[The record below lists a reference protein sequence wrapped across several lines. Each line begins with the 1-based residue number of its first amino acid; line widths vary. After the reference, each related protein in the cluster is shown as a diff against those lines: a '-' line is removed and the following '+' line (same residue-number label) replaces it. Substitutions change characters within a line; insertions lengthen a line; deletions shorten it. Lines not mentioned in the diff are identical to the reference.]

1 MKNRKGNL
9 LMTLGLVLILAAL
22 ALVGYN
28 QWDASRAQQESDDA
42 LMALEQIR
50 IQRQMESQ
58 QTAAPPVVTAT
69 MMPTDT
75 PATDAPIT
83 DAPTA
88 DATTAD
94 TPAAST
100 PSVTDALTTD
110 IPRDDVTATNTPV
123 TDAPATANPAT
134 NPPKPTNAPT
144 AGTATNPP
152 KPTNTP
158 TAGTATN
165 PPKPT
170 SVPTKGTATN
180 PPKPTSVPTAG
191 TATNPPKPT
200 SAPTAGTATNPPK
213 PTSTPDAAQTSNPT
227 STPEITETPMPTESP
242 EPTETP
248 EPTPSPEPT
257 STPTPAPT
265 GKLYE
270 RVPGIEMPGEK
281 VNGHE
286 YIGTLS
292 IPSLGL
298 KVPVQRNWSYE
309 NLSVSPCRYSG
320 SAYADNLAIIAH
332 TYHFGKL
339 SSLALDAT
347 ITFTDM
353 ENNVFRYVVREKN
366 TISPNDANE
375 IAHSGYDLTLVTCTL
390 SGTKRVAVY
399 CERVK

>member
-69 MMPTDT
+69 MMPTDA

-88 DATTAD
+88 DATAAD
-94 TPAAST
+94 NPAAST

-134 NPPKPTNAPT
+134 NPPKPTSALT
-144 AGTATNPP
+144 ANPATNPL
-152 KPTNTP
+152 KPTN
-158 TAGTATN
+158 
-165 PPKPT
+165 
-170 SVPTKGTATN
+170 
-180 PPKPTSVPTAG
+180 VPTAG

-200 SAPTAGTATNPPK
+200 SAPTAGTATKPPK
-213 PTSTPDAAQTSNPT
+213 PT

-257 STPTPAPT
+257 STPAPAPT

-347 ITFTDM
+347 VTFTDM

>member
-75 PATDAPIT
+75 PTTDAPIT

-88 DATTAD
+88 DATAAD

-110 IPRDDVTATNTPV
+110 IPRDDATATDTPV
-123 TDAPATANPAT
+123 TDTPATANP
-134 NPPKPTNAPT
+134 
-144 AGTATNPP
+144 
-152 KPTNTP
+152 
-158 TAGTATN
+158 
-165 PPKPT
+165 
-170 SVPTKGTATN
+170 
-180 PPKPTSVPTAG
+180 
-191 TATNPPKPT
+191 ATNPPKPT
-200 SAPTAGTATNPPK
+200 SAPTAGTATNPPN

-227 STPEITETPMPTESP
+227 SAPEITETPMPTESP

-257 STPTPAPT
+257 STSTPAPT

-347 ITFTDM
+347 VTFTDM

-375 IAHSGYDLTLVTCTL
+375 IAHSGYDLTLVTCTI

-399 CERVK
+399 CERVR

>member
-69 MMPTDT
+69 MMPTDP

-88 DATTAD
+88 DATAAD
-94 TPAAST
+94 NPAAST

-123 TDAPATANPAT
+123 MDVPATANPATNPPKPTSTPTVNPATNPPKPTSAPTANPTTNPPKPTSVPTAGTATKPPKPTNTPTAGNAT

-144 AGTATNPP
+144 AGTAT
-152 KPTNTP
+152 K
-158 TAGTATN
+158 
-165 PPKPT
+165 
-170 SVPTKGTATN
+170 
-180 PPKPTSVPTAG
+180 
-191 TATNPPKPT
+191 
-200 SAPTAGTATNPPK
+200 PPK

-320 SAYADNLAIIAH
+320 SAYAGNLAIIAH

-347 ITFTDM
+347 VTFTDM

-375 IAHSGYDLTLVTCTL
+375 IAHSGYDLTLVTCTI

>member
-58 QTAAPPVVTAT
+58 QTAAPPVITAT

-134 NPPKPTNAPT
+134 NPPKPTSAPT
-144 AGTATNPP
+144 ANP
-152 KPTNTP
+152 
-158 TAGTATN
+158 
-165 PPKPT
+165 
-170 SVPTKGTATN
+170 ATN

-191 TATNPPKPT
+191 DATNPPNPTSVPTTENATNPPKPT
-200 SAPTAGTATNPPK
+200 NAPTAGTATNPPK

-320 SAYADNLAIIAH
+320 SAYAGNLAIIAH